1 MPEAA
6 ALVETFEAPV
16 EEATLDLVHDRL
28 EAFWLR
34 DGSVGVAD
42 RTRVE
47 MAVIEI
53 VGNII
58 EHAFAADSGATTPS
72 RRVLH
77 VALRLA
83 PDSIEAV
90 LSDNGLPTE
99 LDLESVT
106 MPGDDAV
113 SGRGLALAVAAV
125 DELGYERVGGR
136 NHWTLRCRRNAG

>member
-1 MPEAA
+1 MSDASP
-6 ALVETFEAPV
+6 LVETFEAPV
-16 EEATLDLVHDRL
+16 EEKTLDLVHDRL

-34 DGSVGVAD
+34 DGSVEAPD
-42 RTRVE
+42 RMRVE
-47 MAVIEI
+47 MAVVEI

-58 EHAFAADSGATTPS
+58 EHAFEADGAAQAPS

-77 VALRLA
+77 VTLRLD
-83 PDSIEAV
+83 PHSIEAV

-106 MPGDDAV
+106 MPGDDAT

-125 DELGYERVGGR
+125 DELTYERVGGR
-136 NHWTLRCRRNAG
+136 NHWTLRCRRDAG

>member
-1 MPEAA
+1 MPEAT
-6 ALVETFEAPV
+6 LVETFEAPV
-16 EEATLDLVHDRL
+16 EEETLDLVHDRL

-34 DGSVGVAD
+34 DGSVEPAD
-42 RTRVE
+42 RMRVE
-47 MAVIEI
+47 MAVVEI

-58 EHAFAADSGATTPS
+58 EHAFAADGAPDTPA

-77 VALRLA
+77 VALRLD
-83 PDSIEAV
+83 PESIEAV

-125 DELGYERVGGR
+125 DELDYERVGGR
-136 NHWTLRCRRNAG
+136 NHWTLRCRRDAG